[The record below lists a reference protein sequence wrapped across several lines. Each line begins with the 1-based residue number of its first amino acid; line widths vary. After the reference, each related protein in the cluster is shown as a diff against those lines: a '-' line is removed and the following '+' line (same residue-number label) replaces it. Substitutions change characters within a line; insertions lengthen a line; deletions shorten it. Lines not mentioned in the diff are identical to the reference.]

1 MDLRRRRADLGS
13 SDGDQRSRLLLDL
26 RILLEL
32 RVEPQGT
39 ADFCRRCRHWP
50 AGLALPGRRVQPGD
64 RRPRAAVPHRLH
76 VALRARS
83 YGLGRLGKIPDLVE
97 RSEEETHQLEPVAL
111 EQLRPL
117 GRDYAAPE
125 AEEGDLHHRG
135 ACIPAR
141 VEKEARYPE
150 AAWRGVRAV

>member
-111 EQLRPL
+111 EHFGPLR
-117 GRDYAAPE
+117 RYYAAPGDDE
-125 AEEGDLHHRG
+125 ANLHLHSHW
-135 ACIPAR
+135 IPGR
-141 VEKEARYPE
+141 V
-150 AAWRGVRAV
+150 GNIS